1 MKKVVK
7 EGKSL
12 EEVLNNYYEESG
24 LTSDDILYTSQ
35 VKKGKLFKGDTT
47 EVTIYNKEDIYD
59 FVKDYLKEVI
69 NNLGL
74 EVNFEIKNKEGR
86 KIIKM
91 YSDNTQ
97 ILIGHNG
104 QTIQA
109 LETLA
114 KEKVFLETGIFFKL
128 TLDVSDYK
136 EKKDKRLEHLAKMT
150 AKDVVTTGTP
160 AVMENM
166 TSYQRRIIHNVL
178 TDFKGVKTH
187 SEGDEPNRHVIIE
200 PDK

>member
-109 LETLA
+109 LET
-114 KEKVFLETGIFFKL
+114 GIFFKL

>member
-1 MKKVVK
+1 MKKVIK

>member
-1 MKKVVK
+1 MEKVVK

>member
-12 EEVLNNYYEESG
+12 EEVLNNYYEEFG

>member
-74 EVNFEIKNKEGR
+74 EVNYENKNKEGR

-97 ILIGHNG
+97 IFIGHNG

-114 KEKVFLETGIFFKL
+114 KEKVLLETGVYFRL
-128 TLDVSDYK
+128 TLDVDNYK
-136 EKKDKRLEHLAKMT
+136 EKKDAHLEHLAKMT